1 MNVQK
6 VKSTV
11 NLLEVRNLTVA
22 FDTEMGMAR
31 AVDDVSFEVP
41 RGQCVGIVGESGC
54 GKSVTAM
61 SLVRLLPQPAGRI
74 LRGKVTFD
82 GEDVLKM
89 PADKLR
95 KLRGGQVG
103 VIFQEPLRSLNP
115 VQRIGEQIAETLMLH
130 RGLTHEAAL
139 KEAVEILKFVHIP
152 DAEARV
158 NEYPMSLSGGMRQRV
173 VIAIALACRPQ
184 LIIADEPTTALDV
197 TVQQQILAL
206 IRELREELGA
216 SSILITHD
224 LGVIAQNCDRVV
236 VMYGGRVVER
246 APVHELFANPRH
258 AYTKALL
265 ASMPRPEYPRKSPL
279 PTIPGSVASLHEFVP
294 GCRFCQRMGREGD
307 TLIDRPPL
315 VEVTPGHF
323 VEACPLC
330 TDVARTDKN
339 NEPQPVQSTEPAT
352 EPAPPAKA

>member
-1 MNVQK
+1 MK
-6 VKSTV
+6 KIFKSDA
-11 NLLEVRNLTVA
+11 NLLEVRNRTTA
-22 FDTEMGMAR
+22 FQTENGLVR
-31 AVDDVSFEVP
+31 AVDDVSFDVP
-41 RGQCVGIVGESGC
+41 RGKCVGIVGESGC

-61 SLVRLLPQPAGRI
+61 SLVRLLPQPAGKI
-74 LRGKVTFD
+74 LRGRVMFD
-82 GEDVLKM
+82 GEDILKM
-89 PADKLR
+89 SYSRLR
-95 KLRGGQVG
+95 DLRGGQVG
-103 VIFQEPLRSLNP
+103 VIFQEPLRALNP
-115 VQRIGEQIAETLMLH
+115 VHRIGEQIAETLMLH

-139 KEAVEILKFVHIP
+139 REAVEILNFVHMP
-152 DAEARV
+152 DPEARI

-206 IRELREELGA
+206 IRELREQMG
-216 SSILITHD
+216 SSAILITHD

-246 APVHELFANPRH
+246 AEVHELFANPCH

-265 ASMPRPEYPRKSPL
+265 ASMPRPEYARKTHL
-279 PTIPGSVASLHEFVP
+279 PTIPGSVASIHEFVP

-307 TLIDRPPL
+307 TLIDRPRL
-315 VEVTPGHF
+315 VEVSPDHF

-330 TDVARTDKN
+330 T
-339 NEPQPVQSTEPAT
+339 QL
-352 EPAPPAKA
+352 

>member
-1 MNVQK
+1 MK
-6 VKSTV
+6 KIFKSEA
-11 NLLEVRNLTVA
+11 NLLEVRNLTTA
-22 FDTEMGMAR
+22 FQTENGLVR
-31 AVDDVSFEVP
+31 AVDDVSFDVP
-41 RGQCVGIVGESGC
+41 RGQCVGLVGESGC

-61 SLVRLLPQPAGRI
+61 SLVRLLPQPAGKI
-74 LRGKVTFD
+74 LRGRVMFD

-89 PADKLR
+89 SYSRLR
-95 KLRGGQVG
+95 DLRGGQVG
-103 VIFQEPLRSLNP
+103 VIFQEPLRALNP
-115 VQRIGEQIAETLMLH
+115 VHRIGEQIAETLMLH

-139 KEAVEILKFVHIP
+139 REAVDILNFVHMP
-152 DAEARV
+152 DPEARI

-173 VIAIALACRPQ
+173 VIAIALACRPK

-206 IRELREELGA
+206 IRELKEQMG
-216 SSILITHD
+216 SSAILITHD

-246 APVHELFANPRH
+246 AEVHELFANPCH

-265 ASMPRPEYPRKSPL
+265 ASMPRPEYARKTHL
-279 PTIPGSVASLHEFVP
+279 PTIPGSVAAIHEFVP

-307 TLIDRPPL
+307 TLIDRPRL
-315 VEVTPGHF
+315 VEVSPEHF

-330 TDVARTDKN
+330 T
-339 NEPQPVQSTEPAT
+339 QL
-352 EPAPPAKA
+352 

>member
-1 MNVQK
+1 MK
-6 VKSTV
+6 KIFKSEA
-11 NLLEVRNLTVA
+11 NLLEVRNLTTA
-22 FDTEMGMAR
+22 FQTENGLVR
-31 AVDDVSFEVP
+31 AVDDVSFDVP

-61 SLVRLLPQPAGRI
+61 SLVRLLPQPAGKI
-74 LRGKVTFD
+74 LRGRVMFD

-89 PADKLR
+89 SYSRLR
-95 KLRGGQVG
+95 DLRGGQVG
-103 VIFQEPLRSLNP
+103 VIFQEPLRALNP
-115 VQRIGEQIAETLMLH
+115 VHRIGEQIAETLMLH

-139 KEAVEILKFVHIP
+139 REAVEILNFVHMP
-152 DAEARV
+152 DPEARI

-173 VIAIALACRPQ
+173 VIAIALACRPK

-206 IRELREELGA
+206 IRELKEQMG
-216 SSILITHD
+216 SSAILITHD

-246 APVHELFANPRH
+246 AEVHELFANPCH

-265 ASMPRPEYPRKSPL
+265 ASMPRPEYARKTHL
-279 PTIPGSVASLHEFVP
+279 PTIPGSVAAIHEFVP

-307 TLIDRPPL
+307 TLIDRPRL
-315 VEVTPGHF
+315 VEVSPEHF

-330 TDVARTDKN
+330 T
-339 NEPQPVQSTEPAT
+339 QL
-352 EPAPPAKA
+352 